1 MHVLAGARDRIKYW
15 QSATQELVTTGYEH
29 YLTLAA
35 DGTTARLCLLAV
47 NRKAENC
54 EHDHDRHGGLAR
66 LPTLEKKC
74 FYFLPFLFLD
84 ELVDPFAGLSLRRC
98 SLPPSPALATWTA
111 LVVSVVAA
119 ASCSFA
125 HSGTSSESCSF
136 CFGCSSFGCKKFRI
150 VEAIVPVMTSI
161 NHLGMIAS
169 QRYTVADNFAYFA
182 KMFALRTS

>member
-66 LPTLEKKC
+66 LPTLEKKSVSTS
-74 FYFLPFLFLD
+74 YPSSSSMSLLT
-84 ELVDPFAGLSLRRC
+84 LS
-98 SLPPSPALATWTA
+98 PGFP
-111 LVVSVVAA
+111 
-119 ASCSFA
+119 
-125 HSGTSSESCSF
+125 
-136 CFGCSSFGCKKFRI
+136 
-150 VEAIVPVMTSI
+150 
-161 NHLGMIAS
+161 
-169 QRYTVADNFAYFA
+169 
-182 KMFALRTS
+182 